1 MLGLWYAQGNAILRN
16 MNSHWG
22 LASNALQRIS
32 TGYRINR
39 AADDA
44 AGLAISEKMR
54 AQISGLSVAGKNIQD
69 GISMIQTAEGAL
81 NETSAILQ
89 RMREL
94 AVQASND
101 TLTNDDRELANL
113 EYQQLKQ
120 EIDRISRDTEF
131 NTRTL
136 LNGDYKTSTLKIQV
150 GANSGQTVA
159 LNFGDLSA
167 TGIGLTTISSIGT
180 REEAESAISEI
191 DQSIKLVST
200 ERAKMGAYQNR
211 LEHSYNVAM
220 NTHENLS
227 AAESR
232 IRDADIAKEM
242 MNFVKES
249 ILQQAA
255 QYALA
260 MHMHQGYSILELLKP
275 LPYKYYK
282 S

>member
-22 LASNALQRIS
+22 LASKSLQRIS
-32 TGYRINR
+32 TGYRING

-54 AQISGLSVAGKNIQD
+54 AQISGLRVASKNIQD

-101 TLTNDDRELANL
+101 TLTDEDRELVDQ

-136 LNGDYKTSTLKIQV
+136 LNGDYETSTLKIQV
-150 GANSGQTVA
+150 GANRGQTVA
-159 LNFGDLSA
+159 LNFGEMSA
-167 TGIGLTTISSIGT
+167 SAIGITTVSSIGT
-180 REEAESAISEI
+180 RAEAESAMSEL
-191 DQSIKLVST
+191 DGAIKTVST

-242 MNFVKES
+242 MHFVRES

-260 MHMHQGYSILELLKP
+260 MHMHQGASILALLKP
-275 LPYKYYK
+275 VPNRYSIK
-282 S
+282 